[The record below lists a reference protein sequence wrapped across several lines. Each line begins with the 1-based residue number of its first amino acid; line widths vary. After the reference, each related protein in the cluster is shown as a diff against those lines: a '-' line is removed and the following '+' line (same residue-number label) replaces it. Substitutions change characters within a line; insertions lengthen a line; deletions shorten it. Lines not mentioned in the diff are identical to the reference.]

1 MVANAESFS
10 AGLSVN
16 KLWGF
21 SQAAYFTFSSG
32 LAGTHSNTIHW
43 QVLPSH
49 RARNAQHTD
58 KSLPVPG
65 NKRALDQVHP
75 CPRCRSTQERS
86 SPDGARPSLCCLT
99 HMAHT
104 SESHDKL
111 PDQKYCAVF
120 YSLSMCGVWRG
131 AVCVDRVHIKVS
143 LFLSL
148 SVFSNS
154 LSSRRFPIKMMD
166 HRA

>member
-32 LAGTHSNTIHW
+32 PAGTHSNTIHW

-49 RARNAQHTD
+49 RARNARRMD

-75 CPRCRSTQERS
+75 CPRCRSTQAARKERNP
-86 SPDGARPSLCCLT
+86 PDGARPSLCCLT

-104 SESHDKL
+104 SELHDKL

-120 YSLSMCGVWRG
+120 TVYLCVGCEETQCVCGQSSY
-131 AVCVDRVHIKVS
+131 KSEFVS
-143 LFLSL
+143 QPQCF
-148 SVFSNS
+148 
-154 LSSRRFPIKMMD
+154 RQ
-166 HRA
+166 

>member
-32 LAGTHSNTIHW
+32 PASTHSNTIHW
-43 QVLPSH
+43 QVLPSY
-49 RARNAQHTD
+49 RARNAQLTD

-65 NKRALDQVHP
+65 NKRALDQVYP
-75 CPRCRSTQERS
+75 CPLCRSMQERS
-86 SPDGARPSLCCLT
+86 SPDGARPSLCCFT

-104 SESHDKL
+104 FKSCWQTARPKIL
-111 PDQKYCAVF
+111 CCF
-120 YSLSMCGVWRG
+120 YSLSVCGVWRS
-131 AVCVDRVHIKVS
+131 AVCVDRVHIFI
-143 LFLSL
+143 L
-148 SVFSNS
+148 VFSTIVS
-154 LSSRRFPIKMMD
+154 AGGSQSITEM
-166 HRA
+166 